1 MFKLIPKFKIMKK
14 CGREKKVNVMVMNPK
29 SLVISQ
35 WIYLNIITSY
45 NVVRTI
51 AIQNATFKLMR
62 HLTSFV
68 AC

>member
-1 MFKLIPKFKIMKK
+1 MKK
-14 CGREKKVNVMVMNPK
+14 GGKEKKVNVMVMNPK

-35 WIYLNIITSY
+35 WIYLNIISY
-45 NVVRTI
+45 NIIRTI

>member
-1 MFKLIPKFKIMKK
+1 MTKVQNHEEGWK
-14 CGREKKVNVMVMNPK
+14 GEKGQCNGHEPK

-35 WIYLNIITSY
+35 WIYLNIISY
-45 NVVRTI
+45 NIIRTI

>member
-14 CGREKKVNVMVMNPK
+14 GGREKKVNVMVMNPK

-35 WIYLNIITSY
+35 WIYLNIISY
-45 NVVRTI
+45 NIERTI
-51 AIQNATFKLMR
+51 AIQNATFKLMK

>member
-1 MFKLIPKFKIMKK
+1 MKK
-14 CGREKKVNVMVMNPK
+14 GGREKKVNVMVMNPK

-35 WIYLNIITSY
+35 WIYLNIISY
-45 NVVRTI
+45 NIGRTI
-51 AIQNATFKLMR
+51 AIQNATFKIMR